1 MSQGRCT
8 LTAAAVGVN
17 DVVQERTTDTDSGDS
32 TVIVEITVLNRD
44 DSVLHLLRNLIQ
56 LDLFTVLFKEGRD
69 FGLTVSS
76 VNSRRTGRDA
86 IGNVIRKVL
95 EP

>member
-1 MSQGRCT
+1 M
-8 LTAAAVGVN
+8 
-17 DVVQERTTDTDSGDS
+17 
-32 TVIVEITVLNRD
+32 IVEITVLNRD
-44 DSVLHLLRNLIQ
+44 DSVLHVLRNLIQ
-56 LDLFTVLFKEGRD
+56 LDRLTVFFEEGRN

-86 IGNVIRKVL
+86 IGNVVRKVL